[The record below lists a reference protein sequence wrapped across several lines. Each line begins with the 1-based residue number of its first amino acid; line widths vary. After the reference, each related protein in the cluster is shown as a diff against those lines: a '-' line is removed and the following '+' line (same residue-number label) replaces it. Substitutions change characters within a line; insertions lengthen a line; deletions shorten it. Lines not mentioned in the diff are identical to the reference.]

1 MPTVRFTY
9 AGHRVNEAGIRRLF
23 TGPNSAAMRDLGARA
38 DRVERR
44 ARQLVGIDTTRL
56 IRSIR
61 QERGAGFIDIVAGR
75 PGGSTRYVMPHHDG
89 SGPHVIRPRRAKALR
104 FVIGGKTIYAQKV
117 RHPGSRGTFFLRRG
131 LDAAR

>member
-75 PGGSTRYVMPHHDG
+75 PGSTYYVLYHHDG
-89 SGPHVIRPRRAKALR
+89 TGPHTIRPRRAKALR
-104 FVIGGKTIYAQKV
+104 FVVAGRVVYAQKV
-117 RHPGSRGTFFLRRG
+117 RHPGTRPNPFLRNA
-131 LDAAR
+131 LPAAR

>member
-9 AGHRVNEAGIRRLF
+9 TGHGVSEAGIRRLF

-44 ARQLVGIDTTRL
+44 ARQLVGVDTTRL

-75 PGGSTRYVMPHHDG
+75 PGRTPYVLFHHDG
-89 SGPHVIRPRRAKALR
+89 TGPHIIRPRRAKALR
-104 FVIGGKTIYAQKV
+104 FQIGGRTIYATRV
-117 RHPGSRGTFFLRRG
+117 RHPGSRGSLFLRNA
-131 LDAAR
+131 LPAAR

>member
-9 AGHRVNEAGIRRLF
+9 TGHRVNQAGIRRLF

-44 ARQLVGIDTTRL
+44 ARQLVGVDTTRL

-75 PGGSTRYVMPHHDG
+75 PGQTGYIMPHHDG
-89 SGPHVIRPRRAKALR
+89 ARPHIIRPRRAKALR
-104 FVIGGKTIYAQKV
+104 FVIGGRVVFARKV
-117 RHPGSRGTFFLRRG
+117 NHPGSVGTQFLRNA
-131 LDAAR
+131 LPAAR

>member
-9 AGHRVNEAGIRRLF
+9 TGHRVNEAGIRRLF

-44 ARQLVGIDTTRL
+44 ARQLVGVDTTRL

-75 PGGSTRYVMPHHDG
+75 PGATPYILPHHDG
-89 SGPHVIRPRRAKALR
+89 ARPHVIRPRRAKALR
-104 FVIGGKTIYAQKV
+104 FVIGGRVVFARKV
-117 RHPGSRGTFFLRRG
+117 NHPGSVGTQFLRRG